1 MAECMRD
8 IILGMNVS
16 MDEGG
21 RFWNPT
27 FFGSRTPTVCESNH
41 HKKDNGLPLFAN
53 KMLGLLFWVLAEELL
68 DRN

>member
-21 RFWNPT
+21 RSWNHT
-27 FFGSRTPTVCESNH
+27 FFGSSTPTEIYESNH
-41 HKKDNGLPLFAN
+41 HKKDDGLPLFAN
-53 KMLGLLFWVLAEELL
+53 KMLGVLFWDLEKLG
-68 DRN
+68 